1 MATAKTKSVWFC
13 KECGNESPKWMG
25 RCPACGEWNTMVEET
40 VATGKK
46 MTAVTVPGASHKP
59 LKLSEIDSAREQRIS
74 LNNAE
79 VDRILGGGLVE
90 GSLVLIGGEP
100 GIGKSTLSLQIPL
113 NCPALKTLYVT
124 GEESARQV
132 KLRASRIGGDDSG
145 CMIYSETLM
154 ENILEQARAM
164 MPDLMV
170 VDSVQT
176 MFSQNV
182 ESSPGSVTQIKE
194 TASMLLR
201 FAKETGVPV
210 ILIGHITKEG
220 SIAGPKI
227 LEHIVDV
234 VLQFEGDN
242 RGTYRLLR
250 SIKNRFGS
258 TSELAVFEMTGKGL
272 REVSNPS
279 EMLIPMH
286 EEGLSGVAVSAML
299 DGTRPFLIEVQ
310 SLVSSAAYG
319 TPQRSATGFD
329 VRRLNMLLAVLEKRA
344 GFKLGVKDVF
354 LNMAGGLKVSDPACD
369 LAVISA
375 VLSSNFD
382 FAIPSDICFA
392 GEIGLSGEVRPVA
405 QTDRRIIE
413 AARLGFKKIYVSSY
427 SSLEGV
433 GNAAIEVVKVLF
445 FLFFAFC
452 EYGGATSTPLDT
464 SLLFLFA
471 FSCLSCHSRTS
482 HDVTHKHL
490 SDCYHLAFCRS
501 FLVLEQCDVLVY
513 LLCSTCLVS
522 LPFLLRS
529 MRRYNSVF
537 VALAFFYFSTA
548 RCF

>member
-1 MATAKTKSVWFC
+1 M
-13 KECGNESPKWMG
+13 
-25 RCPACGEWNTMVEET
+25 
-40 VATGKK
+40 ATGK
-46 MTAVTVPGASHKP
+46 AARNAAAEVPGGGQKP
-59 LKLSEIDSAREQRIS
+59 MPLSEIDSTQENRIS
-74 LNNAE
+74 LNNSE

-113 NCPALKTLYVT
+113 GCPALRTLYVT
-124 GEESARQV
+124 GEESAKQV
-132 KLRASRIGGDDSG
+132 KLRASRLRGDDSN
-145 CMIYSETLM
+145 CLIYSETSM
-154 ENILEQARAM
+154 ENILDEAKKLH
-164 MPDLMV
+164 PDLMV

-176 MFSQNV
+176 MFSNRV
-182 ESSPGSVTQIKE
+182 ESSPGSVSQIKE
-194 TASMLLR
+194 TAALLLR
-201 FAKETGVPV
+201 FAKETGIPV

-286 EEGLSGVAVSAML
+286 GEGLSGVAVSAML

-344 GFKLGVKDVF
+344 GFKLSVKDVF
-354 LNMAGGLKVSDPACD
+354 LNMAGGLKVNDPACD
-369 LAVISA
+369 LAVICA

-382 FAIPSDICFA
+382 FAIPSDVCFA
-392 GEIGLSGEVRPVA
+392 GEVGLSGEIRPVS
-405 QTDRRIIE
+405 QTDRRVIE
-413 AARLGFKKIYVSSY
+413 AQRLGFRKIFVSSFG
-427 SSLEGV
+427 SSDNYPKG
-433 GNAAIEVVKVLF
+433 IEVVRVADVPSLCRILF
-445 FLFFAFC
+445 K
-452 EYGGATSTPLDT
+452 G
-464 SLLFLFA
+464 
-471 FSCLSCHSRTS
+471 
-482 HDVTHKHL
+482 
-490 SDCYHLAFCRS
+490 
-501 FLVLEQCDVLVY
+501 
-513 LLCSTCLVS
+513 
-522 LPFLLRS
+522 
-529 MRRYNSVF
+529 
-537 VALAFFYFSTA
+537 
-548 RCF
+548 

>member
-1 MATAKTKSVWFC
+1 MAMAKTKSVWFC
-13 KECGNESPKWMG
+13 TSCGNESPKWMG

-40 VATGKK
+40 VATGKAARNA
-46 MTAVTVPGASHKP
+46 AVEVPGGGQKP
-59 LKLSEIDSAREQRIS
+59 MPLSEIDSTQENRIS
-74 LNNAE
+74 LNNSE

-113 NCPALKTLYVT
+113 GCPALRTLYVT
-124 GEESARQV
+124 GEESAKQV
-132 KLRASRIGGDDSG
+132 KLRASRLGGDDSN
-145 CMIYSETLM
+145 CLIYSETSM
-154 ENILEQARAM
+154 ENILDEAKKLH
-164 MPDLMV
+164 PDLMV

-176 MFSQNV
+176 MFSNRV
-182 ESSPGSVTQIKE
+182 ESSPGSVSQIKE
-194 TASMLLR
+194 TAALLLR
-201 FAKETGVPV
+201 FAKETGIPV

-286 EEGLSGVAVSAML
+286 GEGLSGVAVSAML

-344 GFKLGVKDVF
+344 GFKLSVKDVF
-354 LNMAGGLKVSDPACD
+354 LNMAGGLKVNDPACD
-369 LAVISA
+369 LAVICA

-382 FAIPSDICFA
+382 FAIPSDVCFA
-392 GEIGLSGEVRPVA
+392 GEVGLSGEIRPVS
-405 QTDRRIIE
+405 QTDRRVIE
-413 AARLGFKKIYVSSY
+413 AQRLGFRKIFVSSFG
-427 SSLEGV
+427 SSDNYPKG
-433 GNAAIEVVKVLF
+433 IEVVRVADVPSLCRILF
-445 FLFFAFC
+445 K
-452 EYGGATSTPLDT
+452 G
-464 SLLFLFA
+464 
-471 FSCLSCHSRTS
+471 
-482 HDVTHKHL
+482 
-490 SDCYHLAFCRS
+490 
-501 FLVLEQCDVLVY
+501 
-513 LLCSTCLVS
+513 
-522 LPFLLRS
+522 
-529 MRRYNSVF
+529 
-537 VALAFFYFSTA
+537 
-548 RCF
+548 

>member
-1 MATAKTKSVWFC
+1 MATVKTKSVWFC
-13 KECGNESPKWMG
+13 KECGNESSKWMG

-46 MTAVTVPGASHKP
+46 SAAQSISVPGAAQKP
-59 LKLSEIDSAREQRIS
+59 MPLSEIDSTHEQRIS

-79 VDRILGGGLVE
+79 MDRILGGGMVE

-113 NCPALKTLYVT
+113 NCPNLKTLYVT
-124 GEESARQV
+124 GEESAKQV
-132 KLRASRIGGDDSG
+132 KLRAGRIGGDDSN
-145 CMIYSETLM
+145 CFIYSETLM
-154 ENILEQARAM
+154 ENIIAEAHKI

-182 ESSPGSVTQIKE
+182 ESSPGSVTQIRE
-194 TASMLLR
+194 TAAMLLR

-220 SIAGPKI
+220 SIAGPKV

-329 VRRLNMLLAVLEKRA
+329 VRRLNMLLLFWR
-344 GFKLGVKDVF
+344 
-354 LNMAGGLKVSDPACD
+354 
-369 LAVISA
+369 SA
-375 VLSSNFD
+375 PDSNW
-382 FAIPSDICFA
+382 
-392 GEIGLSGEVRPVA
+392 E
-405 QTDRRIIE
+405 
-413 AARLGFKKIYVSSY
+413 
-427 SSLEGV
+427 
-433 GNAAIEVVKVLF
+433 
-445 FLFFAFC
+445 
-452 EYGGATSTPLDT
+452 
-464 SLLFLFA
+464 
-471 FSCLSCHSRTS
+471 
-482 HDVTHKHL
+482 
-490 SDCYHLAFCRS
+490 
-501 FLVLEQCDVLVY
+501 
-513 LLCSTCLVS
+513 
-522 LPFLLRS
+522 
-529 MRRYNSVF
+529 
-537 VALAFFYFSTA
+537 
-548 RCF
+548 